1 MYHVFSDVEGL
12 RIAVEMERRGEDFY
26 RRAAKVSR
34 APETVSLLN
43 DLADDEVLHGR
54 EFQRLYDQ
62 ACARRGGCDEAYDS
76 ETNAYLSAIAADI
89 VFPGGLMALR
99 QAGFEDPAAVLK
111 AAIASEKDSILFYT
125 ELAACARDA
134 QARGTFL
141 EIARQERGHL
151 ALLLNRLAEVSGQE
165 VDKAGPMPER

>member
-99 QAGFEDPAAVLK
+99 QAGFEDPPCSRPPSPRRRIRYCSIPSWPPARAMRRRGARLKRSRGRSAATSPCCSTGSPK
-111 AAIASEKDSILFYT
+111 
-125 ELAACARDA
+125 
-134 QARGTFL
+134 
-141 EIARQERGHL
+141 
-151 ALLLNRLAEVSGQE
+151 
-165 VDKAGPMPER
+165 

>member
-1 MYHVFSDVEGL
+1 MHHVFSDVEGL

-34 APETVSLLN
+34 GQEMVALLN
-43 DLADDEVLHGR
+43 ALAADELLHGR
-54 EFQRLYDQ
+54 EFQRLHDL
-62 ACARRGGCDEAYDS
+62 ACARKGAQEAYDDEAS
-76 ETNAYLSAIAADI
+76 AYLSAIAADI

-99 QAGFEDPAAVLK
+99 QEGFESPRPVLA

-125 ELAACARDA
+125 ELATCARDA
-134 QARGTFL
+134 EARATFE

-151 ALLLNRLAEVSGQE
+151 ARLLGRLAALEDE
-165 VDKAGPMPER
+165 K